1 MAAERLGNLR
11 AVEAVPALAAA
22 LRDKDSGV
30 RSNAAGALL
39 EIGEPAKEAM
49 PALREA
55 LLDSDSTTVWNAA
68 GALHNMGVVTT
79 DLMPAYRR
87 LLQDPECDMKVSA
100 AVAIAEYAPP
110 EELLPIA
117 LECRG
122 GPAREYEVEKGV
134 RSLMTSIAKDR
145 AALPLIVEALKTD
158 RSWEVREWAA
168 RALGDGAYGTG
179 PNLRACAQMG
189 VELLTKRG
197 AASHEGLT
205 KRDFEIAPDAKSVT
219 CPAGHTSTKHTLVKN
234 RDGAKNADGSHV
246 RVPSFK
252 FSKAVCKGCPLAAQC
267 GKNVETEGREI
278 VLNANEA
285 ELQAIKAF
293 NATPESKPLLRRR
306 CAIERLLSHLV
317 RMGMRQARFFGLHMA
332 QFQAF
337 MTAAAYNLQRF
348 ITLSAARS

>member
-1 MAAERLGNLR
+1 MRAPLAWALAFLAAAPLQAGTPAEEAQKLIRKLSRDKNADQRSMAAERLGNLR

-168 RALGDGAYGTG
+168 RALG
-179 PNLRACAQMG
+179 
-189 VELLTKRG
+189 E
-197 AASHEGLT
+197 
-205 KRDFEIAPDAKSVT
+205 
-219 CPAGHTSTKHTLVKN
+219 AG
-234 RDGAKNADGSHV
+234 
-246 RVPSFK
+246 
-252 FSKAVCKGCPLAAQC
+252 LAARAHLPAL
-267 GKNVETEGREI
+267 REA
-278 VLNANEA
+278 LTDEDD
-285 ELQAIKAF
+285 
-293 NATPESKPLLRRR
+293 R
-306 CAIERLLSHLV
+306 V
-317 RMGMRQARFFGLHMA
+317 R
-332 QFQAF
+332 
-337 MTAAAYNLQRF
+337 TAAERA
-348 ITLSAARS
+348 IARIAR